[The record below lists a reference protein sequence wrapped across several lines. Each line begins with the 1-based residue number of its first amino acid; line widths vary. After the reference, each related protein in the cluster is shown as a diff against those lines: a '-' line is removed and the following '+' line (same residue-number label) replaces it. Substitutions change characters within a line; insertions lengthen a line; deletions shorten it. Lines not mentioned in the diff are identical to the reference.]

1 MFFYNPKHNFI
12 FVNIPLE
19 IGALPQTI
27 RMYLPGEK
35 DVTENEYKDLKKIP
49 PNYCHSTELK
59 NRIGDE
65 NWDNNYTFGIVRNP
79 FDYIIAMWE

>member
-19 IGALPQTI
+19 ISALPQTI

-35 DVTENEYKDLKKIP
+35 DVIENGYKDLKKMV
-49 PNYCHSTELK
+49 N
-59 NRIGDE
+59 
-65 NWDNNYTFGIVRNP
+65 
-79 FDYIIAMWE
+79 